1 MENSTYVGLSRE
13 MVLRTNM
20 NITANNIANMN
31 TPGYRGQNMLFAEY
45 ISDPRDNDADPLSFV
60 YDRGQY
66 QITDEGPMQQTDN
79 PLDIALSGPGFFGVD
94 GPGNAPTYSRAGNL
108 HIGIDGTLQTSGNF
122 PVLDDGGSP
131 ISIPQDATEIK
142 IDKNG
147 VISTQNGQIGQ
158 IQVVE
163 FENIQQLEALGN
175 NLYTTDAQANAAQ
188 NTVVQQ
194 GYVEGSNVNAVLEMT
209 RMIEISRSFQSMHS
223 AMDKENERLRS
234 AIQKLTK
241 V

>member
-1 MENSTYVGLSRE
+1 MENTTYVGLSRE

-45 ISDPRDNDADPLSFV
+45 VSDPRDNDADPLSFV

-66 QITDEGPMQQTDN
+66 QNSASGPLEQTDN
-79 PLDIALSGPGFFGVD
+79 PLDIALVGPGFFGVD
-94 GPGNAPTYSRAGNL
+94 GPGEAPTYSRAGNM
-108 HIGIDGTLQTSGNF
+108 HIGPQGQLLTSGNF
-122 PVLDDGGSP
+122 PVLDEGGAP
-131 ISIPQDATEIK
+131 ITIPQNATEIK
-142 IDKNG
+142 IDNRG
-147 VISTQNGQIGQ
+147 VISTQDGQIGR

-163 FENIQQLEALGN
+163 FDNIQELEAVGN
-175 NLYTTDAQANAAQ
+175 NLYTTTAAANPSESTA
-188 NTVVQQ
+188 VKQ
-194 GYVEGSNVNAVLEMT
+194 GYIEGSNVNAIWEMT
-209 RMIEISRSFQSMHS
+209 NMIEISRSFQSMHS
-223 AMDKENERLRS
+223 AMEKENERLRN

>member
-1 MENSTYVGLSRE
+1 MENTTYVGLSRE

-45 ISDPRDNDADPLSFV
+45 VSDPRDNDADPLSFV

-66 QITDEGPMQQTDN
+66 QNTKAGPMQQTDN
-79 PLDIALSGPGFFGVD
+79 PLDIALTGPGFFSVD
-94 GPGNAPTYSRAGNL
+94 GPGDTPTFSRAGNL

-122 PVLDDGGSP
+122 PVLDEGGSP
-131 ISIPQDATEIK
+131 INIPQDASEIK
-142 IDKNG
+142 IDKTG
-147 VISTQNGQIGQ
+147 VISTQNGQIGK
-158 IQVVE
+158 IGIVE
-163 FENIQQLEALGN
+163 FENVQELEAIGN
-175 NLYTTDAQANAAQ
+175 NLYATNGATNAA
-188 NTVVQQ
+188 TKTSVQQ
-194 GYVEGSNVNAVLEMT
+194 GYIEGSNVNAIWEMT
-209 RMIEISRSFQSMHS
+209 NMIEVSRSFQSMHS
-223 AMDKENERLRS
+223 AMEKENERLRN